1 VPSLKVTLPTF
12 PGRYPWELQYTPMT
26 AESRDIVFIII
37 QRGFLKRARKKDE
50 MVVIYV
56 VGEQDV
62 RQAQYGEDG
71 WQAELLEFE

>member
-1 VPSLKVTLPTF
+1 
-12 PGRYPWELQYTPMT
+12 MT